1 MVVLGQRNKWSI
13 CYLDLISGSSFIN
26 CCQQSSTVNAITT
39 FGGSLVQ
46 LTLIASP
53 EKGLQDT
60 IFYRMVV
67 KLTTV
72 TSDPF

>member
-1 MVVLGQRNKWSI
+1 LEAQ
-13 CYLDLISGSSFIN
+13 F
-26 CCQQSSTVNAITT
+26 STAYPDKSPTI
-39 FGGSLVQ
+39 
-46 LTLIASP
+46 LIASP

-67 KLTTV
+67 KLTV